1 MEANQHHP
9 RRSSLDRDNE
19 MHLLSHQEPPALPH
33 VAIMP
38 LSLPLQ
44 SNSSTSTTAAATASS
59 YPPSSVTAMGGGP
72 TVLLHQRSELR
83 RSFTATPPPH
93 HHHNHHHH
101 QRTLSS
107 SSSSSSPLRKANNE
121 HHRTL
126 TKYALIQNDS
136 MVYLDGPTLYTC
148 GNCRTH
154 LTSHD
159 DIISK
164 SFHGRHGKV
173 LLVYI
178 VVDNKSDSSS
188 SSSSSSSS
196 LTHIIYARYFSLLYH
211 PSFLQKL
218 LPLP

>member
-9 RRSSLDRDNE
+9 RRSSLDHDNE
-19 MHLLSHQEPPALPH
+19 MHLLSRQQPPALPP

-38 LSLPLQ
+38 LSLPLQQ

-59 YPPSSVTAMGGGP
+59 HPPSSVTAMGGGP

-93 HHHNHHHH
+93 HHHHHHHHH
-101 QRTLSS
+101 QHTLSS
-107 SSSSSSPLRKANNE
+107 SSPSSLLRKAINE

-173 LLVYI
+173 L
-178 VVDNKSDSSS
+178 
-188 SSSSSSSS
+188 
-196 LTHIIYARYFSLLYH
+196 FSMYCCG
-211 PSFLQKL
+211 
-218 LPLP
+218 